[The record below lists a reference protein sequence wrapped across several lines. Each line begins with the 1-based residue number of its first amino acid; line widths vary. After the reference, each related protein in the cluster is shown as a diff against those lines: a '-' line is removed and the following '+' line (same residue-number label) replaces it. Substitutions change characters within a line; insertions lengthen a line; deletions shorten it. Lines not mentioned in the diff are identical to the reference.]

1 MARFDNRRV
10 FKKDLYTRNGN
21 IRAEEVRVI
30 DTDGTMIGILPTR
43 QAVALA
49 REKELD
55 LVEISP
61 NAQPPVC
68 KILDYNKY
76 VFEQGKKEKD
86 AKKKQSKVTLKEL
99 RIKSRIAPHDLDV
112 KLRQIEGFLKKKD
125 QVRLVVV
132 FHGRENQH
140 KDLGEQMLNDA
151 AKRLEPLATVDGGLQ
166 QMGNRL
172 QEIKDLL
179 DEKELRWL
187 ELDEIGGWLK

>member
-1 MARFDNRRV
+1 MARYDNRRV

-21 IRAEEVRVI
+21 IRAQEVRVI
-30 DTDGTMIGILPTR
+30 DSDGSMIGIQPLS
-43 QAVALA
+43 VAIA
-49 REKELD
+49 MAKEQELD

-76 VFEQGKKEKD
+76 VFEQSKKNKD
-86 AKKKQSKVTLKEL
+86 AKKKQSKVTMKEL

-125 QVRLVVV
+125 MVRLVVV

-140 KDLGEQMLNDA
+140 KDIGMQMLQDA
-151 AKRLEPLATVDGGLQ
+151 AKRLESLANVDGGLQ
-166 QMGNRL
+166 QQGNRMSMTFVP
-172 QEIKDLL
+172 KA
-179 DEKELRWL
+179 
-187 ELDEIGGWLK
+187 

>member
-1 MARFDNRRV
+1 MARYDNRRV

-21 IRAEEVRVI
+21 IRAQEVRVI
-30 DTDGTMIGILPTR
+30 DSDGSMIGIQPLS
-43 QAVALA
+43 VAIA
-49 REKELD
+49 MAKEQELD

-76 VFEQGKKEKD
+76 VFEQSKKNKD
-86 AKKKQSKVTLKEL
+86 AKKKQSKVTMKEL

-125 QVRLVVV
+125 MVRLVVV

-140 KDLGEQMLNDA
+140 KDIGIQMLQDA
-151 AKRLEPLATVDGGLQ
+151 AKRLEPLANVDGGLQ
-166 QMGNRL
+166 QQGNRMSMTFVP
-172 QEIKDLL
+172 KA
-179 DEKELRWL
+179 
-187 ELDEIGGWLK
+187 

>member
-1 MARFDNRRV
+1 MARFDNKRV
-10 FKKDLYTRNGN
+10 FKKDLYNRNGN
-21 IRAEEVRVI
+21 IRAAEVRVI
-30 DTDGTMIGILPTR
+30 NSDGTMVGILPTA
-43 QAVALA
+43 QAVAMA
-49 REKELD
+49 KEQELD

-76 VFEQGKKEKD
+76 VFEQSKKNKD

-125 QVRLVVV
+125 MVRLVVV

-140 KDLGEQMLNDA
+140 KDIGMQMLQDA
-151 AKRLEPLATVDGGLQ
+151 AKRLEPLANVDGGLQ
-166 QMGNRL
+166 QQGNRMSMTFVP
-172 QEIKDLL
+172 KA
-179 DEKELRWL
+179 
-187 ELDEIGGWLK
+187 

>member
-1 MARFDNRRV
+1 MARFDNRRT
-10 FKKDLYTRNGN
+10 FKKDLYNRNGN
-21 IRAEEVRVI
+21 IRASEVRVI
-30 DTDGTMIGILPTR
+30 NSDGTMVGILPTA
-43 QAVALA
+43 QAVAMA
-49 REKELD
+49 KEQELD

-76 VFEQGKKEKD
+76 VFEQSKKNKD

-125 QVRLVVV
+125 MVRLVVV

-140 KDLGEQMLNDA
+140 KEIGIQMLQDA
-151 AKRLEPLATVDGGLQ
+151 AKRLEPLANVDGGLQ
-166 QMGNRL
+166 QQGNRMSMTFVP
-172 QEIKDLL
+172 KA
-179 DEKELRWL
+179 
-187 ELDEIGGWLK
+187 